1 MTSPDRPELLRALA
15 ELVRGVGW
23 ASERVGHSFASS
35 QGLHPTDLRA
45 LTAIYAADLGGAPLT
60 VRELA
65 QRLDLTPAAI
75 TYAVDRLT
83 ATGHV
88 WRERGV
94 HDRRTVVLR
103 FGDHGRQVARDFFTP
118 LGAMHNEALE
128 NFSDADLT
136 ACVRVLGV
144 VNEALARFDREL
156 REPGA
161 LQSPGALQDPG
172 AFQDPGASPDPG
184 APPDLTG
191 APQDPGAPPDP
202 GTPHDPGAPHDPGSG
217 TTPAYPSLPGRDPE
231 ERL

>member
-1 MTSPDRPELLRALA
+1 MLWSVTSSDRAQLLRTLA

-35 QGLHPTDLRA
+35 QGLHPTDFRA

-83 ATGHV
+83 AAGHV
-88 WRERGV
+88 WRERGT

-103 FGDHGRQVARDFFTP
+103 FGEHGHQVARDFFTP
-118 LGAMHNEALE
+118 LGDLHTQALE
-128 NFSDADLT
+128 DFSDTDLA

-144 VNEALARFDREL
+144 VNQALARFDSDL
-156 REPGA
+156 RN
-161 LQSPGALQDPG
+161 
-172 AFQDPGASPDPG
+172 PDPSTQPTSTSG
-184 APPDLTG
+184 AEG
-191 APQDPGAPPDP
+191 AQSSDTAQASD
-202 GTPHDPGAPHDPGSG
+202 TAQ
-217 TTPAYPSLPGRDPE
+217 PSDTE
-231 ERL
+231 EQR